1 MNYSASDLA
10 NAQANLSTKFTKDS
24 SPFFSEMTQIP
35 FFSQL
40 DTQLS
45 NLLPENMLKVGNGGI
60 IEAFNKTLINQNI
73 ASSLNE
79 ISPEL
84 SKTST
89 STFKSIIGDFPYNPQ
104 GAIPIDQ
111 LDSTTKKL
119 SQINQEQAKKTSNQM
134 ISIVNS
140 NTQGSQLG
148 NLNFAIDSSMSS
160 STRLSP
166 KSIRDLNNPNTLNN
180 KANLATSKA
189 TSQLTN
195 TSINMVQE
203 IASNKTFS
211 GSSQTNLQQLSQPQF
226 SGNNSDGFD
235 LYVRRTVYW
244 AYGPGTDIDSAN
256 LKSSTGRK
264 LQEGISAAVDPSII
278 PYLSRIQFPD
288 IGTRFA
294 TDTGGAVK
302 ARTASGG
309 TTPII
314 DVFFLNKEDAIAFAN
329 SSPLY
334 ITVKVIPPQTKYRY
348 VANSSPT
355 YGVA

>member
-1 MNYSASDLA
+1 MYYSDISNSGSTLA
-10 NAQANLSTKFTKDS
+10 TKFTKDS

-35 FFSQL
+35 SFSNFDGQL
-40 DTQLS
+40 TR
-45 NLLPENMLKVGNGGI
+45 LLPENMLRIVDGGI
-60 IEAFNKTLINQNI
+60 VEAFSKTLINQNI

-79 ISPEL
+79 LTPEIGNN
-84 SKTST
+84 TI

-104 GAIPIDQ
+104 GAISIDQ
-111 LDSTTKKL
+111 LDSTSKKI
-119 SQINQEQAKKTSNQM
+119 SQINQDQAKKTSNQM
-134 ISIVNS
+134 VSIFNN

-148 NLNFAIDSSMSS
+148 NLNYALDSSLAS
-160 STRLSP
+160 STKLSP
-166 KSIRDLNNPNTLNN
+166 KGVRDLNNPNNLIT
-180 KANLATSKA
+180 KASLATSKA
-189 TSQLTN
+189 SNQLSN
-195 TSINMVQE
+195 TSYSMVQE
-203 IASNKTFS
+203 IASNKAFADS
-211 GSSQTNLQQLSQPQF
+211 AQINLQQLSQPQF
-226 SGNNSDGFD
+226 SGNNSDGFT

-256 LKSSTGRK
+256 LKSSTGRQ

-278 PYLSRIQFPD
+278 PYLSKIQFPD

-309 TTPII
+309 STPII

-334 ITVKVIPPQTKYRY
+334 VTVKVIPPQTKYRY

-355 YGVA
+355 YGTA